1 MKSRAL
7 STDNIAIMPDEEI
20 SRRISS
26 LSGFIERERRRG
38 SRQPDLEIEHSYLAR
53 EAGIRVERREAHD
66 AWLRS
71 GGAYRNYVEEM

>member
-38 SRQPDLEIEHSYLAR
+38 SRQPDLEIEHSYLVF
-53 EAGIRVERREAHD
+53 E
-66 AWLRS
+66 
-71 GGAYRNYVEEM
+71 